1 MTRCTVA
8 ADTQKIIPTDVSF
21 TDARAI
27 ASHRVSV
34 IGASGAHNSA
44 GGHIHCHQVQITGE
58 G

>member
-34 IGASGAHNSA
+34 IGASGAHNAA